1 MKLVADNLQIT
12 NPIISRAVDEEDPEP
27 IAQLVSRC
35 LDAGAR
41 MIDINSGPLTRDPGR
56 KMRFLVETVRAVT
69 DVPLILDTTNPQAL
83 VAGLAVAGENAT
95 INGFS
100 LEPVKLAHILPLAK
114 QFNADIIGY
123 LLYPH
128 GQVPP
133 DEDERM
139 GIAVALFAECQ
150 QAGLD
155 PAQLI
160 VDPIIAPVLWEN
172 GHVQDAGI
180 LNVIRNLPDL
190 LGYPVR
196 TIAGLSNLTTGHA
209 AGQGVREKKLLLERT
224 YLPMLAA
231 CGLSM
236 ALLNVFHTQTVATAH
251 ACEALLSETVFTWEG
266 MPR

>member
-12 NPIISRAVDEEDPEP
+12 NPAIARAVDNEDPEP
-27 IAQLVSRC
+27 IAQLVAQC

-41 MIDINSGPLTRDPGR
+41 MIDINSGPLTRDPAR
-56 KMRFLVETVRAVT
+56 KMRFLVETVRSVT
-69 DVPLILDTTNPQAL
+69 DAPLVLDTTNPQAL
-83 VAGLAVAGENAT
+83 AAGLAVAGENAA
-95 INGFS
+95 INSFS
-100 LEPVKLAHILPLAK
+100 LEPVKLAHVLPLAR

-123 LLYPH
+123 LLHPH
-128 GQVPP
+128 GQVPQ

-139 GIAVALFAECQ
+139 RIAIALFAEFQ

-155 PAQLI
+155 PARLI
-160 VDPIIAPVLWEN
+160 IDPIIAPVLWEN

-209 AGQGVREKKLLLERT
+209 VGQGVREKKRLLERT

-231 CGLSM
+231 SGLSM
-236 ALLNVFHTQTVATAH
+236 ALLNVFHTQTVAVAH
-251 ACEALLSETVFTWEG
+251 ACEMLLNESVFTWEG
-266 MPR
+266 MPL